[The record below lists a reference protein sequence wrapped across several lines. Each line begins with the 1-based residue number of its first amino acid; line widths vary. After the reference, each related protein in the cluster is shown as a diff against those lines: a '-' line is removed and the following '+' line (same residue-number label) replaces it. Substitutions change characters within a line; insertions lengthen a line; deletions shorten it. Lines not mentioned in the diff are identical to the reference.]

1 MWKEIYYFIAHVGY
15 SSDKL
20 SYRRKFV
27 PKLKISFTVSDI
39 GHIKCPTVRKLC
51 MKYVLSCTES
61 KYEMLF
67 ICPPCVHHY
76 EIQFL
81 VL

>member
-1 MWKEIYYFIAHVGY
+1 MIAYPVLITCGRKY
-15 SSDKL
+15 IISLLMLDI
-20 SYRRKFV
+20 RKFV

-67 ICPPCVHHY
+67 YMSSMCPP
-76 EIQFL
+76 L
-81 VL
+81 

>member
-51 MKYVLSCTES
+51 MTYVLSCTES

-67 ICPPCVHHY
+67 YMSSMCPP
-76 EIQFL
+76 L
-81 VL
+81 